1 MEAKFL
7 EIQKDFEK
15 LNFTSKS
22 LQKDSQQKQ
31 RDIELD
37 RLELKT
43 FRKHLEKS
51 WNRNME
57 ALENRLRRENAAGI
71 KKYPETLPYLQPM
84 PPSKEPQHSQRRPVV
99 RGGGSHVPPSSGN
112 HQSSSF
118 KLPPVQDSP
127 RTSAFLQGLVTRPNK
142 VLREEFGGIKA
153 ELSRISEDMKK
164 FQEAQTLM
172 VSQHQEE
179 IEKLKAG
186 QRHVSEEMKK
196 VLMSRDQDMTLIQDL
211 REEVDKIKTTQLLM
225 EGDIKKLKESLAL
238 DQELRQ
244 QMEAKF
250 LEIQKDF
257 EKLNFTSKSL
267 QKDSQQKQRDIELD
281 RLELKTFRKHL
292 EKSWNRNMEAL
303 ENRLRRENAAG
314 IKKYPETLP
323 YLQPMPPSKEPQHSQ
338 SAFLQGL
345 VTRPNKVG
353 MMKVLREEFG
363 GIKAELSRISEDMKK
378 FQEAQTLM
386 VSQHQEEIEKLKAG
400 QRHVSEEMK
409 KVLMS
414 RDQDMTLIQDLREEV
429 DKIKTTQLLMEGDI
443 KKLKESLALDQ
454 ELRQQTEAKFLEI
467 QKDFEKLN
475 FTSKSLQK
483 DSQQKQRDIE
493 LDRLELKTF
502 RKHLE
507 KSWNRNMEA
516 LENRLRRENAAGIKK
531 YPETLPYLQ
540 PMPPSK
546 EPQHSQR
553 RPVVRGGGSHVPP
566 SSGNHQSSSFKLP
579 PVQDSPRT
587 SAFLQGLVTRPNKVL
602 REEFGGIKAELSR
615 ISEDMK
621 KFQEAQ
627 TLMVSQH
634 QEEIEKLKA
643 GQRHVS
649 EEMKKVLMSRD
660 QDMTLIQDLREEVDK
675 IKTTQLLME
684 GDIKKLKE
692 SLALDQELRQQME
705 AKFLEI
711 QKDFEKLNFTSKSL
725 QKDSQQKQRDI
736 ELDRLELKTFR
747 KHLEKSWNRNMEA
760 LENRLR
766 RENAAGIK
774 KYPETLPYLQ
784 PMPPSKEPQ
793 HSQSAFLQGLVTRP
807 NKVGMMKVLREEFGG
822 IKAELSRISED
833 MKKFQEAQTLMV
845 SQHQEEIEKL
855 KAGQRHVSEEMKKV
869 LMSRDQ
875 DMTLIQDLREEVDKI
890 KTTQLLMEGDIKKL
904 KESLALDQELRQQ
917 MEAKFLEIQ
926 KDFEKLNFTS
936 KSLQKD
942 SQQKQRDIELD
953 RLELKTFRKH
963 LEKSWNRNMEALEN
977 RLRRENAAGI
987 KKYPETL
994 PYLQPMPPSKEP
1006 QHSQSAFLQGL
1017 VTRPNKVGMMK
1028 VLREEFGG
1036 IKAEL
1041 SRISEDMKKFQE
1053 AQTLMVSQHQE
1064 EIEKLKAGQRHV
1076 SEEMK
1081 KVLMSRDQDMTL
1093 IQDLREEVDKIKTTQ
1108 LLMEGDIKKLKE
1120 SLALDQ
1126 ELRQQMEAK
1135 FLEIQKDFEKL
1146 NFTSKSLQKDSQQK
1160 QRDIELDR
1168 LELKTF
1174 RKHLEKS
1181 WNRNME
1187 ALENR
1192 LRREN
1197 AAGIK
1202 KYPETLPYLQPMPPS
1217 KEPQHSQSAF
1227 LQGLVTRPNKVGM
1240 MKVLR
1245 EEFGGIKAELS
1256 RISEDMKKFQE
1267 AQTLMVSQHQ
1277 EEIEKLKAGQRHV
1290 SEEMKK
1296 VLMSRDQDMT
1306 LIQDL
1311 REEVDKIKTTQLLM
1325 EGDIKKLKESL
1336 ALDQELRQQTEAKFL
1351 EIQKDFEKLNFT
1363 SKSLQKD
1370 SQQKQ
1375 RDIELDRLELK
1386 TFRKHLEKSWNRNM
1400 EALENRLRREN
1411 AAGIKKYPETLPYL
1425 QPMPPSKEP
1434 QHSQSAFLQGL
1445 VTRPNKVG
1453 MMKVLREE
1461 FGGIKAELSRISED
1475 MKKFQEAQTLMVS
1488 QHQEEIEKLKA
1499 GQRHVS
1505 EEMKK
1510 VLMSRDQ
1517 DMTLIQDLR
1526 EEVDKIKTTQLLME
1540 GDIKK
1545 LKESLALDQELRQQT
1560 EAKFL
1565 EIQKDFEKLNFTSK
1579 SLQKDSQQKQRDI
1592 ELDRLELKTFRKHLE
1607 KSWNR
1612 NMEALENRL
1621 RRENAAGIKKYP
1633 ETLPYLQPMPPSK
1646 EPQHSQSA
1654 FLQGLVTR
1662 PNKVGMMKV
1671 LREEFGGIKA
1681 ELSRI
1686 SEDMKKF
1693 QEAQT
1698 LMVSQHQEEIEKLK
1712 AGQRHV
1718 SEEMKKVLMSRDQD
1732 MTLIQDLRE
1741 EVDKIKTTQLL
1752 MEGDIKKLKE
1762 SLALDQELRQQT
1774 EAKFLEI
1781 QKDFEKLNFTSKSL
1795 QKDSQQKQRD
1805 IELDR
1810 LELKTFRKHLEKSWN
1825 RNMEAL
1831 ENRLRRENAA
1841 GIKKYP
1847 ETLPYLQPMPP
1858 SKEPQHSQRR
1868 PVVRGGGSHVPPSSG
1883 NHQSSSFK
1891 LPPVQDSPRTSA
1903 FLQGL
1908 VTRPNKV
1915 LREEFGGIKAEL
1927 SRISED
1933 MKKFQEAQTLMVSQH
1948 QEEIEKLKA
1957 GQRHVSEEMKK
1968 VLMSRDQDMTL
1979 IQDLREEVDKIKTTQ
1994 LLMEGDIKK
2003 LKESLALDQ
2012 ELRQQTEAKFLEI
2025 QKDFEKLNFTS
2036 KSLQKDSQQKQR
2048 DIELDRLE
2056 LKTFRK
2062 HLEKSWNRNMEALE
2076 NRLRRENA
2084 AGIKKYPETLPYL
2097 QPMPPSKEPQHS
2109 QRRPVVRGGGS
2120 HVPPSSG
2127 NHQSS
2132 SFKLPPVQ
2140 DSPRTSA
2147 FLQGLVTRPNKVLRE
2162 EFGGIKAELSRIS
2175 EDMKKFQE
2183 AQTLMVSQHQ
2193 EEIEK
2198 LKAGQRHVSEE
2209 MKKVLMSRDQDMTLI
2224 QDLREEVDK
2233 IKTTQ
2238 LLMEGDI
2245 KKLKESLAL
2254 DQELRQQMEAKF
2266 LEIQKDFEK
2275 LNFTSKSLQKDS
2287 QQKQRDI
2294 ELDRLELKTFRKHL
2308 EKSWNRNMEALE
2320 NRLRRE
2326 NAAGIKKYPE
2336 TLPYLQPMP
2345 PSKEPQHSQS
2355 AFLQGLVT
2363 RPNKVGM
2370 MKVLREEFG
2379 GIKAELSRISEDMK
2393 KFQEAQTLMV
2403 SQHQEEIEKLKAGQR
2418 HVSEEMKK
2426 VLMSRDQDMTLI
2438 QDLREEVDKIKTTQL
2453 LMEGDI
2459 KKLKES
2465 LALDQELRQ
2474 QMEAKFLEIQ
2484 KDFEKLNFTSKSLQK
2499 DSQQKQRDIEL
2510 DRLELKTFRKHL
2522 EESWNRSME
2531 ALENRLRRENAA
2543 GIKKYPETLP
2553 YLQPMPPSKEPQHSQ
2568 RRPVV
2573 RGGGSHVPP
2582 RSGNH
2587 QSSSFKLPPVQD
2599 SPRTSAFLQGL
2610 VTRPN
2615 KVLREEFGGIKAE
2628 LSRISED
2635 MKKFQEAQ
2643 TLMVS
2648 QHQEEIEKL
2657 KAGQR
2662 HVSEEMKKVLM
2673 SRDQDMTLIQDLRE
2687 EVDKIKTT
2695 QLLMEGDIKKLKE
2708 SLALDQELR
2717 QQMEAK
2723 FLEIQKDFEKL
2734 NFTSKSLQKDSQ
2746 QKQRDIELDRLELK
2760 TFRKHLEESWNRNM
2774 EALENRLRRENA
2786 AGIKKYPETLP
2797 YLQPMPPSKEP
2808 QHSQRALATIRAAVS
2823 NCHLFR
2829 ILPVLRE
2836 EFGGIK
2842 AELSRIS
2849 EDMKKFQEA
2858 QTLMVSQ
2865 HQEEI
2870 EKLKAGQRH
2879 VSGEMK
2885 KVLMSRDQDMTLIQ
2899 DLREEVDK
2907 IKTTQLLMEGDIK
2920 KLKESLALD
2929 QELRQQMEAKFLE
2942 IQKDFE
2948 KLNFTSKSLQKDSQQ
2963 KQRDIELDRLELKTF
2978 RKHLEES
2985 WNRNMEALENRLRRE
3000 NAAGIKKYPET
3011 LPYLQPMPPSKEPQ
3025 HSQSGNSQMKKE
3037 MEDYKK
3043 HTSKVLREEF
3053 GGIKAEL
3060 SRISEDMKKFQE
3072 AQVCGS
3078 QGHISNMSETETVYR
3093 QVSDNAFS

>member
-43 FRKHLEKS
+43 FC
-51 WNRNME
+51 
-57 ALENRLRRENAAGI
+57 
-71 KKYPETLPYLQPM
+71 
-84 PPSKEPQHSQRRPVV
+84 
-99 RGGGSHVPPSSGN
+99 
-112 HQSSSF
+112 
-118 KLPPVQDSP
+118 
-127 RTSAFLQGLVTRPNK
+127 
-142 VLREEFGGIKA
+142 
-153 ELSRISEDMKK
+153 
-164 FQEAQTLM
+164 
-172 VSQHQEE
+172 
-179 IEKLKAG
+179 
-186 QRHVSEEMKK
+186 
-196 VLMSRDQDMTLIQDL
+196 
-211 REEVDKIKTTQLLM
+211 
-225 EGDIKKLKESLAL
+225 
-238 DQELRQ
+238 
-244 QMEAKF
+244 
-250 LEIQKDF
+250 
-257 EKLNFTSKSL
+257 
-267 QKDSQQKQRDIELD
+267 
-281 RLELKTFRKHL
+281 
-292 EKSWNRNMEAL
+292 
-303 ENRLRRENAAG
+303 
-314 IKKYPETLP
+314 
-323 YLQPMPPSKEPQHSQ
+323 
-338 SAFLQGL
+338 
-345 VTRPNKVG
+345 
-353 MMKVLREEFG
+353 
-363 GIKAELSRISEDMKK
+363 
-378 FQEAQTLM
+378 
-386 VSQHQEEIEKLKAG
+386 
-400 QRHVSEEMK
+400 
-409 KVLMS
+409 
-414 RDQDMTLIQDLREEV
+414 
-429 DKIKTTQLLMEGDI
+429 
-443 KKLKESLALDQ
+443 
-454 ELRQQTEAKFLEI
+454 
-467 QKDFEKLN
+467 
-475 FTSKSLQK
+475 
-483 DSQQKQRDIE
+483 
-493 LDRLELKTF
+493 
-502 RKHLE
+502 
-507 KSWNRNMEA
+507 
-516 LENRLRRENAAGIKK
+516 
-531 YPETLPYLQ
+531 
-540 PMPPSK
+540 
-546 EPQHSQR
+546 
-553 RPVVRGGGSHVPP
+553 
-566 SSGNHQSSSFKLP
+566 
-579 PVQDSPRT
+579 
-587 SAFLQGLVTRPNKVL
+587 
-602 REEFGGIKAELSR
+602 
-615 ISEDMK
+615 
-621 KFQEAQ
+621 
-627 TLMVSQH
+627 
-634 QEEIEKLKA
+634 
-643 GQRHVS
+643 
-649 EEMKKVLMSRD
+649 
-660 QDMTLIQDLREEVDK
+660 
-675 IKTTQLLME
+675 
-684 GDIKKLKE
+684 
-692 SLALDQELRQQME
+692 
-705 AKFLEI
+705 
-711 QKDFEKLNFTSKSL
+711 
-725 QKDSQQKQRDI
+725 
-736 ELDRLELKTFR
+736 

-1006 QHSQSAFLQGL
+1006 QHSQRALATIRAAVSNCHQFRIL
-1017 VTRPNKVGMMK
+1017 P

-1120 SLALDQ
+1120 SLALMKKLEEDLKK
-1126 ELRQQMEAK
+1126 LREDIAK
-1135 FLEIQKDFEKL
+1135 WKEE
-1146 NFTSKSLQKDSQQK
+1146 SRSEHPPGRLQVGDHKESPADDLLSALCLFQVHFP
-1160 QRDIELDR
+1160 DVFWLDR

-1174 RKHLEKS
+1174 RKHLE
-1181 WNRNME
+1181 E
-1187 ALENR
+1187 
-1192 LRREN
+1192 
-1197 AAGIK
+1197 
-1202 KYPETLPYLQPMPPS
+1202 
-1217 KEPQHSQSAF
+1217 
-1227 LQGLVTRPNKVGM
+1227 
-1240 MKVLR
+1240 
-1245 EEFGGIKAELS
+1245 
-1256 RISEDMKKFQE
+1256 
-1267 AQTLMVSQHQ
+1267 
-1277 EEIEKLKAGQRHV
+1277 
-1290 SEEMKK
+1290 
-1296 VLMSRDQDMT
+1296 
-1306 LIQDL
+1306 
-1311 REEVDKIKTTQLLM
+1311 
-1325 EGDIKKLKESL
+1325 
-1336 ALDQELRQQTEAKFL
+1336 
-1351 EIQKDFEKLNFT
+1351 
-1363 SKSLQKD
+1363 
-1370 SQQKQ
+1370 
-1375 RDIELDRLELK
+1375 
-1386 TFRKHLEKSWNRNM
+1386 
-1400 EALENRLRREN
+1400 
-1411 AAGIKKYPETLPYL
+1411 
-1425 QPMPPSKEP
+1425 
-1434 QHSQSAFLQGL
+1434 
-1445 VTRPNKVG
+1445 
-1453 MMKVLREE
+1453 
-1461 FGGIKAELSRISED
+1461 
-1475 MKKFQEAQTLMVS
+1475 
-1488 QHQEEIEKLKA
+1488 
-1499 GQRHVS
+1499 
-1505 EEMKK
+1505 
-1510 VLMSRDQ
+1510 
-1517 DMTLIQDLR
+1517 
-1526 EEVDKIKTTQLLME
+1526 
-1540 GDIKK
+1540 
-1545 LKESLALDQELRQQT
+1545 
-1560 EAKFL
+1560 
-1565 EIQKDFEKLNFTSK
+1565 
-1579 SLQKDSQQKQRDI
+1579 
-1592 ELDRLELKTFRKHLE
+1592 
-1607 KSWNR
+1607 
-1612 NMEALENRL
+1612 
-1621 RRENAAGIKKYP
+1621 
-1633 ETLPYLQPMPPSK
+1633 
-1646 EPQHSQSA
+1646 
-1654 FLQGLVTR
+1654 
-1662 PNKVGMMKV
+1662 
-1671 LREEFGGIKA
+1671 
-1681 ELSRI
+1681 
-1686 SEDMKKF
+1686 
-1693 QEAQT
+1693 
-1698 LMVSQHQEEIEKLK
+1698 
-1712 AGQRHV
+1712 
-1718 SEEMKKVLMSRDQD
+1718 
-1732 MTLIQDLRE
+1732 
-1741 EVDKIKTTQLL
+1741 
-1752 MEGDIKKLKE
+1752 
-1762 SLALDQELRQQT
+1762 
-1774 EAKFLEI
+1774 
-1781 QKDFEKLNFTSKSL
+1781 
-1795 QKDSQQKQRD
+1795 
-1805 IELDR
+1805 
-1810 LELKTFRKHLEKSWN
+1810 
-1825 RNMEAL
+1825 
-1831 ENRLRRENAA
+1831 
-1841 GIKKYP
+1841 
-1847 ETLPYLQPMPP
+1847 
-1858 SKEPQHSQRR
+1858 
-1868 PVVRGGGSHVPPSSG
+1868 
-1883 NHQSSSFK
+1883 
-1891 LPPVQDSPRTSA
+1891 
-1903 FLQGL
+1903 
-1908 VTRPNKV
+1908 
-1915 LREEFGGIKAEL
+1915 
-1927 SRISED
+1927 
-1933 MKKFQEAQTLMVSQH
+1933 
-1948 QEEIEKLKA
+1948 
-1957 GQRHVSEEMKK
+1957 
-1968 VLMSRDQDMTL
+1968 
-1979 IQDLREEVDKIKTTQ
+1979 
-1994 LLMEGDIKK
+1994 
-2003 LKESLALDQ
+2003 
-2012 ELRQQTEAKFLEI
+2012 
-2025 QKDFEKLNFTS
+2025 
-2036 KSLQKDSQQKQR
+2036 
-2048 DIELDRLE
+2048 
-2056 LKTFRK
+2056 
-2062 HLEKSWNRNMEALE
+2062 
-2076 NRLRRENA
+2076 
-2084 AGIKKYPETLPYL
+2084 
-2097 QPMPPSKEPQHS
+2097 
-2109 QRRPVVRGGGS
+2109 
-2120 HVPPSSG
+2120 
-2127 NHQSS
+2127 
-2132 SFKLPPVQ
+2132 
-2140 DSPRTSA
+2140 
-2147 FLQGLVTRPNKVLRE
+2147 
-2162 EFGGIKAELSRIS
+2162 
-2175 EDMKKFQE
+2175 
-2183 AQTLMVSQHQ
+2183 
-2193 EEIEK
+2193 
-2198 LKAGQRHVSEE
+2198 
-2209 MKKVLMSRDQDMTLI
+2209 
-2224 QDLREEVDK
+2224 
-2233 IKTTQ
+2233 
-2238 LLMEGDI
+2238 
-2245 KKLKESLAL
+2245 
-2254 DQELRQQMEAKF
+2254 
-2266 LEIQKDFEK
+2266 
-2275 LNFTSKSLQKDS
+2275 
-2287 QQKQRDI
+2287 
-2294 ELDRLELKTFRKHL
+2294 
-2308 EKSWNRNMEALE
+2308 SWNRNMEALE

-2522 EESWNRSME
+2522 EESWNRNMEDLENRLRRENAAGIKKYPETLPYLQPMPPSKEPQHSQRALATIRAAVSNCHQFRILPVLREEFGGIKAELSRISEDMKKFQEAQTLMVSQHQEEIEKLKAGQRHVSEEMKKVLMSRDQDMTLIQDLREEVDKIKTTQLLMEGDIKKLKESLALDQELRQQME
-2531 ALENRLRRENAA
+2531 AKFLEIQKDFEKLNFTSKSLQKDSQQKQRDIELDHLELKTFRKHLEKSWNRNMEAPENRLRRENAAGIKKYPETLPYLQPMPPSKEPQHSQRALATIRAAVSNCHQFRILPVLREEFGGIKAELSRISEDMKKFQEAQTLMVSQHQEEIEKLKAGQRHVSEEMKKVLMSRDQDMTLIQDLREEVDKIKTTQLLMEGDIKKLKESLALTKRELQKMGEQQERRNAMLEQMLNETADQLNEQDQELRQQMEAKFLEIQKDFEKLNFTSKSLQKDSQQKQRDIELDRLELKTFRKHLEESWNRNMEDLENRLRRENAA

-2573 RGGGSHVPP
+2573 HGGGSHVPQS
-2582 RSGNH
+2582 SGDH

-2615 KVLREEFGGIKAE
+2615 KVLREEFGGIKAELSRISEDMKKFQEAQTLMVSQHQEEIEKLKAGQRHVSEEMKKVLMSRDQDMTLIQDLREEVDKIKTTQLLMEGDIKKLKESLALMKKLEEDLKKLRQDIAKWKEESRSEHPPGRLQVGDHKESPADDLLSALCLFQVHFPDVFWLDRLELKTFRKHLEESWNRNMEDLENRLRRENAAGIKKYPETLPYLQPMPPSKEPQHSQRALATIRAAVSNCHQFRILPVLREEFGGIKAELSRISEDMKKFQEAQTLMVSQHQEEIEKLKAGQRHVSEEMKKVLMSRDQDMTLIQDLREEVDKIKTTQLLMEGDIKKLKESLALMKKLEEDLKKLRQDIAKWKEESRSEHPPGRLQVGDHKESPADDLLSSLCLFQVHFPDVFWLDRLELKTFRKHLEESWNRNMEDLENRLRRENAAGIKKYPETLPYLQPMPPSKEPQHSQRALATIRAAVSNCHQFRILPVLREEFGGIKAE

-2823 NCHLFR
+2823 NCHQFR

-2879 VSGEMK
+2879 VSEEMK

-2978 RKHLEES
+2978 RKHLEKS

-3025 HSQSGNSQMKKE
+3025 HSQSPE
-3037 MEDYKK
+3037 
-3043 HTSKVLREEF
+3043 
-3053 GGIKAEL
+3053 
-3060 SRISEDMKKFQE
+3060 
-3072 AQVCGS
+3072 
-3078 QGHISNMSETETVYR
+3078 
-3093 QVSDNAFS
+3093 